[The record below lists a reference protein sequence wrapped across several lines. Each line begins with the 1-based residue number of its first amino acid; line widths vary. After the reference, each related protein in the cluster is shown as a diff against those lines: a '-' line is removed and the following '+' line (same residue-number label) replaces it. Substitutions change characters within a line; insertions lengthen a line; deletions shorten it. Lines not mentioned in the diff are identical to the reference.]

1 MISSQ
6 WIQAKS
12 QPLDANP
19 EAIEQINFSGNLDC
33 LAIIVMFVIYEAVK
47 ETILNF
53 AQGNIRVLQ
62 NAFHKCI
69 S

>member
-1 MISSQ
+1 
-6 WIQAKS
+6 
-12 QPLDANP
+12 
-19 EAIEQINFSGNLDC
+19 
-33 LAIIVMFVIYEAVK
+33 MFVIYEAVK

-53 AQGNIRVLQ
+53 AQGTISVLQ